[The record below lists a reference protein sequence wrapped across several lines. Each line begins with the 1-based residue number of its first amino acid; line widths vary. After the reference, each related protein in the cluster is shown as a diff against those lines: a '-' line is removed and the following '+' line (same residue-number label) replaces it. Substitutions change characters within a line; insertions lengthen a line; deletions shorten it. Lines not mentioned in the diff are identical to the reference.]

1 MIDVKQATVESAELI
16 FYYPITYSMAKREQ
30 LITTAQQHGFS
41 FFHIE
46 DEPKKEYYAGHAISH
61 EGLTQ
66 FFYPFIEDKLF
77 PNHWEDR
84 GFSRF
89 SKAWNTDATMHVRG
103 RTIPFTISSVDLIV
117 CPFGIAF
124 IVIRTAL
131 RHRMTATDALDFCHF
146 FRVLVPHVKEEKGAT
161 ITYNEAHYRQTDE
174 LIRQQFLPFLS
185 RFFVDYE
192 KLGDEYSHMPF
203 FEDERMFV
211 SGFVRLE
218 EGTQIDDVLLFR
230 IGQLDGTDAMN
241 EPFVSA
247 SNMGYIEQY
256 IEAHVLKR
264 WAPQTYRVTSNRA
277 HMQVTTQSE
286 HDAYARV
293 CEFYSVDYYTVVL
306 NYFYKI
312 MLLKLTFEH
321 SEIRW
326 GKEKFVVDELIE
338 RITKFSS
345 RYYFDEVI
353 VRSEG
358 REASALLR
366 KHFRITEQYKEI
378 KATLEELYRLQEDQ
392 EDERQS
398 TFLFILTVYTV
409 VSGIYGMNVVIDDW
423 KGSIDWGKLAGYTVF
438 EWIAWVLGITG
449 IVLSFTIVGRTAY
462 RGLQTFGR
470 KYRRK
475 KYE

>member
-1 MIDVKQATVESAELI
+1 MEVTRTNIASAELI
-16 FYYPITYSMAKREQ
+16 FYYPITYSIAKRDE
-30 LITTAQQHGFS
+30 LIKATKKHGFS
-41 FFHIE
+41 FFQVE
-46 DEPKKEYYAGHAISH
+46 GRPDKNDDAGYDISH
-61 EGLTQ
+61 EGLKQ

-77 PNHWEDR
+77 PKHWRER

-89 SKAWNTDATMHVRG
+89 SKVCNEEANMQIRG
-103 RTIPFTISSVDLIV
+103 RTIPFLISSTDLVI

-124 IVIRTAL
+124 IVMKTAIREQMAVSDL
-131 RHRMTATDALDFCHF
+131 LDFAHF
-146 FRVLVPHVKEEKGAT
+146 FRVLVPHVESERGAT
-161 ITYNEAHYRQTDE
+161 IVQNGAHYNHTDR
-174 LIRQQFLPFLS
+174 LIHEIYFPFLAQ
-185 RFFVDYE
+185 FFVDYE
-192 KLGDEYSHMPF
+192 KLGDAYSHMPY

-211 SGFVRLE
+211 SGFVRTE
-218 EGTQIDDVLLFR
+218 EGAVIDDVLLFR
-230 IGQLDGTDAMN
+230 LGQLDGTDAHN

-247 SNMGYIEQY
+247 SNEAYIKEY
-256 IEAHVLKR
+256 VSEHVLTR

-277 HMQVTTQSE
+277 HMEVTNQSE
-286 HDAYARV
+286 RDAYARV
-293 CEFYSVDYYTVVL
+293 CEFYSIDYYTVL
-306 NYFYKI
+306 LHYFYKM

-358 REASALLR
+358 QEVSALLR

-423 KGSIDWGKLAGYTVF
+423 KGSVDWGKLAGYTMF

-462 RGLQTFGR
+462 RALQTFRR